1 MKIPA
6 FLIFDLDGT
15 ISDPSIGIGRSL
27 NYALSAFDYPILAE
41 QEVSQYI
48 GPPLD
53 QTFRLLTQST
63 SQTHVQDLVNKYR
76 ERYADVGFAENVL
89 YPGIAEALASLAAQG
104 MPLGLCTSKPLKF
117 AERILTLF
125 ELREYFSVTSGGDVG
140 IQKTQQL
147 RALLNGGAVG
157 AASTMIGDRA
167 VDIQA
172 AVANGFR
179 SVGVLW
185 GHGSQAEL
193 TAAEPNLLLHSPEQL
208 MYLGQRNGG

>member
-15 ISDPSIGIGRSL
+15 ISDPAAGIGRSL
-27 NYALSAFDYPILAE
+27 NYALSAFGYPILAE
-41 QEVSQYI
+41 QDVSQYI

-53 QTFRLLTQST
+53 QTFRQLTQST
-63 SQTHVQDLVNKYR
+63 SQTHIQELVNKYR
-76 ERYADVGFAENVL
+76 ERYADVGYAENIL
-89 YPGIAEALASLAAQG
+89 YPGIAEALASLAVQG

-117 AERILTLF
+117 AERILALF
-125 ELREYFSVTSGGDVG
+125 ELSEYFSVTSGGDVG

-147 RALLNGGAVG
+147 RALLDDGAVG

-172 AVANGFR
+172 AVANSLR

-185 GHGSQAEL
+185 GHGSEAEL
-193 TAAEPNLLLHSPEQL
+193 TAATPNFLLQSPEQL
-208 MYLGQRNGG
+208 TQLSRSLR